1 MSHFETSDRT
11 RLFYR
16 DWGNGL
22 PIVFVS
28 SWALDS
34 RAWAPH
40 MQYFATL
47 GLRCI
52 AMDRRGHG
60 RSDDS
65 GHGYHYDRL
74 ADDLAELLDH
84 LDLRDVT
91 LVAHSMATGECTR
104 YFARHGSDRIARAV
118 YLAPVAASSLDGSRD
133 ACSMDKIMAEQ
144 MISDV
149 CNDLPKWL
157 ADNADG
163 FFLPAET
170 GASAETVRHT
180 IDMVLDTSL
189 QALVECI
196 RARFV
201 DQRDELRAID
211 VPLLVLHGDRD
222 ISEPVQQ
229 GRAIAT
235 LVPNSRYIE
244 YAGAP
249 HGLYHTHFERLVAD
263 MLAFMWETP
272 FVGSL
277 GNVSE
282 AGQRQIG
289 EAHST
294 ARASAGIIL
303 A

>member
-1 MSHFETSDRT
+1 
-11 RLFYR
+11 
-16 DWGNGL
+16 
-22 PIVFVS
+22 
-28 SWALDS
+28 
-34 RAWAPH
+34 
-40 MQYFATL
+40 
-47 GLRCI
+47 
-52 AMDRRGHG
+52 
-60 RSDDS
+60 
-65 GHGYHYDRL
+65 
-74 ADDLAELLDH
+74 
-84 LDLRDVT
+84 
-91 LVAHSMATGECTR
+91 
-104 YFARHGSDRIARAV
+104 
-118 YLAPVAASSLDGSRD
+118 LAPVAASSLDGSRD
-133 ACSMDKIMAEQ
+133 PCSMDKIMAEQ

>member
-11 RLFYR
+11 QLFYR
-16 DWGNGL
+16 DWGNGQ

-34 RAWAPH
+34 RAWSAH
-40 MQYFATL
+40 MQYFTTL
-47 GLRCI
+47 GLRCV

-91 LVAHSMATGECTR
+91 LVAHSMGTGECTR
-104 YFARHGSDRIARAV
+104 YLTRHGSDRIARLA
-118 YLAPVAASSLDGSRD
+118 YLAPVAASYLDGSRD
-133 ACSMDKIMAEQ
+133 ACSMDSAAAEQ
-144 MISDV
+144 VIADL
-149 CNDLPKWL
+149 CKDLPKWL

-170 GASAETVRHT
+170 GTSPEMIRHT
-180 IDMVLDTSL
+180 IDMILDALL
-189 QALVECI
+189 QALVACF
-196 RARFV
+196 RAKHV

-211 VPLLVLHGDRD
+211 VPLLVVHGDRD
-222 ISEPVQQ
+222 VSEPVQQ
-229 GRAIAT
+229 GRAIAS
-235 LVPNSRYIE
+235 LVTGSRYLE
-244 YAGAP
+244 YGGAP

-272 FVGSL
+272 FVGCL
-277 GNVSE
+277 GNVE
-282 AGQRQIG
+282 QP
-289 EAHST
+289 EYAHST
-294 ARASAGIIL
+294 ARPSAGIIL